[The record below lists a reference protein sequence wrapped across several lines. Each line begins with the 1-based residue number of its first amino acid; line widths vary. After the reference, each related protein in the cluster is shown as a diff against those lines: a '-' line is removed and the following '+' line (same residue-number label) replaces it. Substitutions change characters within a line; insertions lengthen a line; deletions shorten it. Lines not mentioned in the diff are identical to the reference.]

1 MFEVLKTSVLL
12 QKVHRLE
19 AMVMQPE
26 DALEMACRGGAAAF
40 GLPDLL
46 GALEPGRKA
55 DLILVDLR
63 SPFVAPVHR
72 VASALVFCC
81 TPRDVRSVIVDGRP
95 LIRDGELL
103 TAEES
108 EVIGRAEVACRN
120 LFARLG

>member
-1 MFEVLKTSVLL
+1 MFEVLKTAVLL

-19 AMVMQPE
+19 AMVLQPE
-26 DALEMACRGGAAAF
+26 DALEMACHGGATAF
-40 GLPDLL
+40 GLPDFL

-55 DLILVDLR
+55 DLMLVDLR

-81 TPRDVRSVIVDGRP
+81 TPRDVRTVIVDGRL
-95 LIRDGELL
+95 LIHDGELL
-103 TAEES
+103 TADES
-108 EVIGRAEVACRN
+108 EVIDRAEVACRN